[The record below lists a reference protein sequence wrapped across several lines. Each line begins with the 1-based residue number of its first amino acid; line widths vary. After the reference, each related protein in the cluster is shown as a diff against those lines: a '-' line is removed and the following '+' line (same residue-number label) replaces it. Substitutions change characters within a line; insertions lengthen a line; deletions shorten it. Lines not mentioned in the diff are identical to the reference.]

1 MSDTQNQEQKT
12 VKPPKGVGISP
23 KLFFS
28 VIIGLAVMLI
38 IVLIMIFS
46 YRGNKHKPDLETQNS
61 LVKQQSGISAE
72 AAIDQ
77 LNKSGTEGVLV
88 KQKPVKV
95 QNDQTQQAAVPV
107 TTAYPDQQVTQAAR
121 SQISVMNN
129 FHGPSNQPDLTGSNS
144 DQMNSLASQAN
155 QLNSL
160 AQNALSNLG
169 NGMGESYQSQ
179 NMQSQKT
186 AFLKSSQSADS
197 KFYLDSKLTKPVSP
211 FEVKAGTIIPA
222 TLLTG
227 INSDLPGQITAQ
239 VSQNVYD
246 TVTGNY
252 LLIPQG
258 TRVIGVYDSQVAYGQ
273 SRVLIAWSRL
283 IYPNGDSFDLQGQPG
298 ADLMGMAGM
307 HDLVNNH
314 YVRIFGSALAFSMFG
329 ALGQLS
335 QPKQAAN
342 AYPSN
347 AQIIYG
353 AIGQNLTQAGIQMT
367 EKNMNIQPTITIRPG
382 ANFNILLTRDMVLPG
397 PYRLTTQVNMPQPAD
412 TAYGYV
418 K

>member
-1 MSDTQNQEQKT
+1 MNDKHHQQQKT
-12 VKPPKGVGISP
+12 VKLPKGVGISP

-28 VIIGLAVMLI
+28 VIIGLAVMLM
-38 IVLIMIFS
+38 IVLILIFS
-46 YRGNKHKPDLETQNS
+46 YRGNKHKPELETQNS
-61 LVKQQSGISAE
+61 LVKQQSGISVE
-72 AAIDQ
+72 TAIAQ
-77 LNKSGTEGVLV
+77 LNQSVTEGVLV
-88 KQKPVKV
+88 KQKPTKV
-95 QNDQTQQAAVPV
+95 QNDPSQPV
-107 TTAYPDQQVTQAAR
+107 STPVKTTYPDQQVTQAAR
-121 SQISVMNN
+121 SQISLMNN
-129 FHGPSNQPDLTGSNS
+129 FHGPSNQSDLAGSNS
-144 DQMNSLASQAN
+144 DQLNSLAN
-155 QLNSL
+155 QENPLNSA

-169 NGMGESYQSQ
+169 NSRGERYQSQ

-186 AFLKSSQSADS
+186 AFLKANQNANH
-197 KFYLDSKLTKPVSP
+197 KFYLDSTLTKPVSP
-211 FEVKAGTIIPA
+211 YEVKAGTIIPA

-227 INSDLPGQITAQ
+227 IDSDLPDQITAQ

-258 TRVIGVYDSQVAYGQ
+258 TRVIGAYDSQVAYGQ

-283 IYPNGDSFDLQGQPG
+283 IFPNGDSFDLQGQPG
-298 ADLMGMAGM
+298 ADLLGMAGL

-314 YVRIFGSALAFSMFG
+314 YVRIFGSALAFSLFG

-397 PYRLTTQVNMPQPAD
+397 SYRLTMQENIPQPTD
-412 TAYGYV
+412 TAYGTV